1 MLSSGHRN
9 AVPITSIERCITVLT
24 RRAENGVPSI
34 QLSGGDTVIA
44 REFAAVISR
53 YSLDNLC
60 AFARQ
65 ASLRW
70 DLRRRGC
77 GRLARGCCSCTG
89 HANLY
94 KQVPLVVWKW
104 GRKLCEAT
112 YAVIVSGKELSI
124 AILSSRAQDRIPSIE
139 LSGGDA
145 LVACKLAAVVAGS
158 CFCILV
164 AVGYHSRLRRNARS
178 AQ

>member
-1 MLSSGHRN
+1 
-9 AVPITSIERCITVLT
+9 LT

-34 QLSGGDTVIA
+34 QLSGGDTVIV
-44 REFAAVISR
+44 RELAAVISR
-53 YSLDNLC
+53 DSLDNLC

-70 DLRRRGC
+70 DLGCRGC
-77 GRLARGCCSCTG
+77 DRLARCCCSCNGYT
-89 HANLY
+89 NLY

-104 GRKLCEAT
+104 GRKTCEAT
-112 YAVIVSGKELSI
+112 YAVIVSGKELSV

-139 LSGGDA
+139 LSGGDTF
-145 LVACKLAAVVAGS
+145 VACKLATVVAGH

-164 AVGYHSRLRRNARS
+164 AVGYYSRLLRNARS
-178 AQ
+178 AR